1 MLKHFE
7 VLDGCICCKNFKH
20 SLCFAAHVMFCL
32 VVYELLIVIA
42 ACLLFSVVMFLYLQL
57 KAEKVMLSAP
67 YLVSHLLTT

>member
-1 MLKHFE
+1 
-7 VLDGCICCKNFKH
+7 
-20 SLCFAAHVMFCL
+20 MFCL